1 MALPSPTSRTANSA
15 SPVQESSRK
24 AVSPVRESLGRTI
37 ELLKRLDGPD
47 PNEVDVLDAPL
58 FSLPPSA
65 LPERRTKKGPARPG
79 PVRWIDPHMGRTAP
93 TQRLHGNWPLEI
105 RRRLAR
111 NYYDY
116 EAPRKRSTEKAAG
129 SEKEKEPSTPAKKSK
144 EKPPPEKK
152 PEPRRIVG
160 LPEEP
165 FRLEVMVHPG
175 KGRIVV
181 GHQQPPKWRD
191 RLAVGEP

>member
-1 MALPSPTSRTANSA
+1 
-15 SPVQESSRK
+15 
-24 AVSPVRESLGRTI
+24 VRESLGRTI
-37 ELLKRLDGPD
+37 DLLKRLDGPD

-65 LPERRTKKGPARPG
+65 LPERRTKKGPVRSG
-79 PVRWIDPHMGRTAP
+79 PVRWIDPHLGRTAP
-93 TQRLHGNWPLEI
+93 TQRMHGNWPGEI

-111 NYYDY
+111 NYYEY
-116 EAPRKRSTEKAAG
+116 EAPKKRSTEKAAG
-129 SEKEKEPSTPAKKSK
+129 SEKDKEPATAAKAKEKEK
-144 EKPPPEKK
+144 EAEKK
-152 PEPRRIVG
+152 PAEPRRILP

-181 GHQQPPKWRD
+181 GHKQSPKARD
-191 RLAVGEP
+191 RLALAA